1 MKRSTKN
8 RAKGAFHEL
17 KGSIK
22 AKVGKLTNNRR
33 LEAKGIVEK
42 VGGKIQK
49 KVGQMQNAVERP

>member
-8 RAKGAFHEL
+8 RAEGAFHEL

-22 AKVGKLTNNRR
+22 AKVGKLTKNRR

-49 KVGQMQNAVERP
+49 KAGQAESAIERP